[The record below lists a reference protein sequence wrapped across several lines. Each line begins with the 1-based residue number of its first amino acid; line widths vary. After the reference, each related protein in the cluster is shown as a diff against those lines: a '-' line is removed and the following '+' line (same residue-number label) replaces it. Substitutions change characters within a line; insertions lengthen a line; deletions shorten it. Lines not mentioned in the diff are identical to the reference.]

1 MVSVVF
7 VDCGMVVVVIM
18 VVMVGSV
25 ADYGGCFG
33 CWWWFKFWLVVV
45 AELG

>member
-1 MVSVVF
+1 MADSGGFVVLVVF
-7 VDCGMVVVVIM
+7 VDCGMVVVAIM

-33 CWWWFKFWLVVV
+33 WWWWLSWVD
-45 AELG
+45 

>member
-1 MVSVVF
+1 MADFGVFVVLVVF
-7 VDCGMVVVVIM
+7 VDCGMVAAAIM

-33 CWWWFKFWLVVV
+33 CWWWF
-45 AELG
+45 